1 MGLTVGSSF
10 YLKNHPYIMKIPL
23 LAAAV
28 ALTFGGFLS
37 AKDAA
42 GSKDHPDLKRL
53 TGSEVIWY
61 KSSKF
66 DELNIALAKVEF
78 DYDKQEFKKTKR
90 DKVEGQLTTIYY
102 KLPADSTTLEA
113 VRQYEAEL
121 KPAGYETLFTA
132 ENDKLDDGY
141 GRFVAQTYPTATKAD
156 QLQYLHEFNK
166 DEQRYAVL
174 KGKGKGGND
183 VYVSIYAFLLND
195 VTTGF
200 DKLVEGHKLAKGN
213 VVARVDIL
221 ETKAMESRMEVVKSE
236 DITSAI
242 DTTGRIAIYGVYFDT
257 DKADIKP
264 ESADSIAEIA
274 KAIANGKGTYL
285 IVGHTDNQGDLS
297 YNQTLSLK
305 RATAVT
311 AELTSKYK
319 IPAEKILPVGVGMA
333 APLAPNSD
341 EKGRAKNRR
350 VEIVRM

>member
-1 MGLTVGSSF
+1 
-10 YLKNHPYIMKIPL
+10 MKIPL
-23 LAAAV
+23 LVTAV
-28 ALTFGGFLS
+28 AVAFGGILS

-53 TGSEVIWY
+53 TGSEIIWY
-61 KSSKF
+61 KFSKF
-66 DELNIALAKVEF
+66 DELNVPLARVEF

-90 DKVEGQLTTIYY
+90 EKAEGQLTTIYY

-141 GRFVAQTYPTATKAD
+141 GRFVAQTYPNATKTD
-156 QLQYLHEFNK
+156 QLKYLHEFNR

-174 KGKGKGGND
+174 KGEGKGGND
-183 VYVSIYAFLLND
+183 IYVAIYTFQLND
-195 VTTGF
+195 VTSGF
-200 DKLVEGHKLAKGN
+200 KELVNDHKLEKGD
-213 VVARVDIL
+213 VVARVDVL
-221 ETKAMESRMEVVKSE
+221 ETKAMESRMQVVKSDE
-236 DITSAI
+236 ITSTI

-264 ESADSIAEIA
+264 ESSDSIAEIA
-274 KAIANGKGTYL
+274 KAINSGKGTYL

>member
-1 MGLTVGSSF
+1 
-10 YLKNHPYIMKIPL
+10 MKIPYL
-23 LAAAV
+23 IVTVSCVLFAGISY
-28 ALTFGGFLS
+28 LP
-37 AKDAA
+37 AKDVK
-42 GSKDHPDLKRL
+42 GSKDYPGFKRL
-53 TGSEVIWY
+53 TGSEIIWY
-61 KSSKF
+61 KESKF

-90 DKVEGQLTTIYY
+90 EKEEGQLTTIYY

-113 VRQYEAEL
+113 VRQYEADL
-121 KPAGYETLFTA
+121 KPAGYETLFTE

-141 GRFVAQTYPTATKAD
+141 NRFVEQIYPTAKKAD

-174 KGKGKGGND
+174 KGKRKEGNAI
-183 VYVSIYAFLLND
+183 YVSIYAFLLND
-195 VTTGF
+195 VSTGF
-200 DKLVEGHKLAKGN
+200 DQLVENHKLEKGN

-221 ETKAMESRMEVVKSE
+221 ETKAMESRMEVVKSDE
-236 DITSAI
+236 ITSAI
-242 DTTGRIAIYGVYFDT
+242 DSTGRIAIYGVYFDT

-274 KAIANGKGTYL
+274 KAIAGGKGTYL
-285 IVGHTDNQGDLS
+285 IVGHTDNEGDLS

-311 AELTSKYK
+311 AALTSEYK
-319 IPAEKILPVGVGMA
+319 IPAARVIPVGVGMA
-333 APLAPNSD
+333 APLAPNTD

-350 VEIVRM
+350 VEIVKM

>member
-1 MGLTVGSSF
+1 
-10 YLKNHPYIMKIPL
+10 MKIPL
-23 LAAAV
+23 LIATAAI
-28 ALTFGGFLS
+28 ALLS
-37 AKDAA
+37 GASQLFAKDAP
-42 GSKDHPDLKRL
+42 GSKDHPDFKRL
-53 TGSEVIWY
+53 TGSEIIWY
-61 KSSKF
+61 KASKF
-66 DELNIALAKVEF
+66 DELNIALAKIEF

-141 GRFVAQTYPTATKAD
+141 NRFVAEIYPTAKKAD

-183 VYVSIYAFLLND
+183 IYVSIYAFLLND
-195 VTTGF
+195 VSTGF
-200 DKLVEGHKLAKGN
+200 DKLVEGHKLEKGN
-213 VVARVDIL
+213 IVARVDIL
-221 ETKAMESRMEVVKSE
+221 ETKAMESRMEVVKSDE
-236 DITSAI
+236 ITSSI
-242 DTTGRIAIYGVYFDT
+242 DTTGRIAIYGINFDT
-257 DKADIKP
+257 DKTDIKP

-274 KAIANGKGTYL
+274 KAIVNGKGNYL

-311 AELTSKYK
+311 AALTSEYK
-319 IPAEKILPVGVGMA
+319 IPAARIIPVGVGMA
-333 APLAPNSD
+333 APLAPNTD

-350 VEIVRM
+350 VEIVKM

>member
-1 MGLTVGSSF
+1 
-10 YLKNHPYIMKIPL
+10 MKIPL
-23 LAAAV
+23 LVTAV
-28 ALTFGGFLS
+28 ALSFGGILC
-37 AKDAA
+37 AKDAS

-53 TGSEVIWY
+53 TGSEIIWY
-61 KSSKF
+61 KFSKF
-66 DELNIALAKVEF
+66 DELNIPLARVEF

-90 DKVEGQLTTIYY
+90 DKAEGQLTTLYY

-141 GRFVAQTYPTATKAD
+141 GRFVAQTYPNAIKAD
-156 QLQYLHEFNK
+156 QLKYLHEFNR

-183 VYVSIYAFLLND
+183 IYVSVYAFLLND
-195 VTTGF
+195 VTSGF
-200 DKLVEGHKLAKGN
+200 KELVEKHKLEKGD

-221 ETKAMESRMEVVKSE
+221 ETKAMESRMEVVKSDE
-236 DITSAI
+236 ITSTI
-242 DTTGRIAIYGVYFDT
+242 DNTGRIAIYGVYFDT

-274 KAIANGKGTYL
+274 KAINSGKGTYL